1 MYVIG
6 TSQTDFIKIKSNTIM
21 GYCNIWF
28 EIEHVTYGCSMPKAS
43 VFTDYERAIKVVEE
57 IKNRKDEI
65 RFENDSIIGEILDR
79 EKDFDVD
86 RLNVYRLVPQVCE

>member
-6 TSQTDFIKIKSNTIM
+6 VNETDFIKIKTNTIM
-21 GYCNIWF
+21 GYCNIRF

-43 VFTDYERAIKVVEE
+43 IFTDYERAIKIVEE

-65 RFENDSIIGEILDR
+65 WFEAYNILDEILDKG
-79 EKDFDVD
+79 KDFDVEK
-86 RLNVYRLVPQVCE
+86 LKVYRLIPQVCE